1 MHQWFFR
8 RVTYLR
14 LCGLAFLLLLCTLPV
29 LGQNAVVAGR
39 VVDSSGAVVPG
50 SALELRNTATNV
62 VLKTTSNAEGLF
74 VFPPVIPGVYD
85 VTAAA
90 PGFSTAHLNG
100 MNLEIG
106 QSRMVNLT
114 LSPSAIAETVTVD
127 DVAPLLTTDRS
138 DRGTVVENQFLV
150 SIPLP
155 TRNPLLLVTLTAG
168 VTPGNVLTAG
178 DNSLSQ
184 NQTNEFRING
194 GRMQTSEVLIDG
206 ASNTTT
212 YNNQVA
218 AIPQVD
224 AIQEFK
230 VYTNPYDAEFG
241 HTGGGVISYTIKSG
255 TNSYHGNLHEFLQNQ
270 LLNANGFDANRAKQ
284 PRVPYRK
291 NQYGFTLGG
300 PLQIPKLYN
309 GRDRTFF
316 FFAYEGFRWNTFF
329 PFVGTVPTDAQRKGD
344 FSQTFDTNGALK
356 VIYNPYTTRL
366 DPSAPQGTIRYIR
379 DTFPGNL
386 IPQNLLNPVAKNLLP
401 YYPLPNTTGVGKSD
415 TNNYIR
421 SAFQSLE
428 NDRIDGRI
436 DHQFSQRHSMFAR
449 GNWFEQ
455 ANIQPQVYGNLQA
468 PVQAPNVI
476 PGENWMVNDTW
487 AFTPHTIYVQRF
499 SVATSQTNRV
509 PLTLGFDVPSLGF
522 PSSITKGMR
531 MLQFPSLTLGGYSAL
546 SNSPY
551 YTVSIMRTYQY
562 ANSLTMLRGAH
573 TLKAG
578 LDYRYYTVDWNVIYP
593 LRISTSGAYT
603 GGPNAKAAAANTGSG
618 LADLLLGAAAV
629 SYQINPHWKNNHPYY
644 GAYFQDEWRV
654 TSRLTLT
661 MGLRYSLELPSIETN
676 NQYVYLDLTSPSPLQ
691 VPGYNLK
698 GGLGFVGIDGKGR
711 RVQTPDRNNWEPR
724 LGLAYRMQD
733 MTVLRAGF
741 GVFHHPY
748 ISTSID
754 TSLGFQR
761 TTANL
766 VTEAD
771 TVTPLFN
778 LANPFPGGILEP
790 TGNALGLGTLLGQA
804 IRGPIREQR
813 MPYQA
818 QWSVDIERQLPLS
831 IMAGI
836 GYTGTANVALPAR
849 IAYNQLHPDQLALGS
864 QLTKPVPNPFY
875 GYITDPSST
884 LSRPTVQYAQ
894 LLRPYPQF
902 TGMDGVTVPSGH
914 SNYHAMELKVERRF
928 AQGLA
933 VLFNYTRSKLIDN
946 VAEINNG
953 PAASF
958 NNIYCFACDRALSY
972 LDIPNYVNLSV
983 RYELPFGLGKR
994 MLNRGLL
1001 ARVAGNWSLAG
1012 IYSYASGIPVVVS
1025 SPNDSNAFNIGISR
1039 PIATGQPAALPGGPR
1054 IEDNGAYFN
1063 TAAFTRTPQFQ
1074 FGNVSRQLPD
1084 VRTPGKTGLN
1094 ALIEK
1099 QIPITERFRL
1109 EFRTELF
1116 NATNSTNFK
1125 GPQTSITSAAFGTIA
1140 LTQSNV
1146 PRVIQ
1151 FALRLVF

>member
-1 MHQWFFR
+1 MTQWFFR
-8 RVTYLR
+8 LTARPFGLWLIPFLQ
-14 LCGLAFLLLLCTLPV
+14 LCCLPV
-29 LGQNAVVAGR
+29 WGQNAVVSGR
-39 VVDSSGAVVPG
+39 VVDSSGGVV
-50 SALELRNTATNV
+50 AAATLELRNTATNV
-62 VLKTTSNAEGLF
+62 TLKTSTNAEGLF
-74 VFPPVIPGVYD
+74 VFPPVIPGVYN
-85 VTAAA
+85 VSASAA
-90 PGFSTAHLNG
+90 GFSTAHLNG
-100 MNLEIG
+100 MGLEIG
-106 QSRMVNLT
+106 QSRTVNLT
-114 LSPSAIAETVTVD
+114 LTPSAVAETVTVN
-127 DVAPLLTTDRS
+127 DVAPLLITDRA

-168 VTPGNVLTAG
+168 VTPGNVLVAG

-218 AIPQVD
+218 AVPQVD

-230 VYTNPYDAEFG
+230 VYTNPYDVEFG

-270 LLNANGFDANRAKQ
+270 LLNANGFDANRARQ

-300 PLQIPKLYN
+300 PLLIPKLYN
-309 GRDRTFF
+309 GRDHTFF

-329 PFVGTVPTDAQRKGD
+329 PFVGTVPTAQQREGD

-356 VIYNPYTTRL
+356 LIYNPYTTQL
-366 DPSAPQGTIRYIR
+366 DPTAPQGTVRYVR
-379 DTFPGNL
+379 DLFPGNM
-386 IPQNLLNPVAKNLLP
+386 IPKNLLNPVARNLLP
-401 YYPLPNTTGVGKSD
+401 YYPLPNTAGVGRSD
-415 TNNYIR
+415 TNNFIR

-428 NDRIDGRI
+428 NDRIDARI
-436 DHQFSQRHSMFAR
+436 DHQFSERHSMFAR

-476 PGENWMVNDTW
+476 PGENWIVSDTW
-487 AFTPHTIYVQRF
+487 VFNPHTIYVQRF
-499 SVATSQTNRV
+499 SMATSQTNRV

-522 PSSITKGMR
+522 PSSITKGMS
-531 MLQFPSLTLGGYSAL
+531 MLQFPSLTLGGYSPL

-578 LDYRYYTVDWNVIYP
+578 FDWRYYTVDWNVIYP
-593 LRISTSGAYT
+593 LRISTSGAFT

-618 LADLLLGAAAV
+618 LADLLLGAAGV
-629 SYQINPHWKNNHPYY
+629 NYQINPHWKNSHPYY
-644 GAYFQDEWRV
+644 AGYFQDEWRV
-654 TSRLTLT
+654 NQRLTLT
-661 MGLRYSLELPSIETN
+661 MGIRYNLELPSIEAN

-691 VPGYNLK
+691 VPGFSLR

-724 LGLAYRMQD
+724 VGLAYRMQD
-733 MTVLRAGF
+733 KTVIRAGLGF
-741 GVFHHPY
+741 FHHPY
-748 ISTSID
+748 ISTSTD

-761 TTANL
+761 TTNNIVA
-766 VTEAD
+766 EAD
-771 TVTPLFN
+771 GVTPLFN
-778 LANPFPGGILEP
+778 LANPFPQGILAP
-790 TGNALGLGTLLGQA
+790 TGSALGLGTLLGQA
-804 IRGPIREQR
+804 ISGPIREQR

-818 QWSVDIERQLPLS
+818 QWSFGIERQLPLS

-836 GYTGTANVALPAR
+836 GYTGTSNVALPAR
-849 IAYNQLHPDQLALGS
+849 IAFNQLRPDQLALGS
-864 QLTKPVPNPFY
+864 QLTKAVPNPFY

-884 LSRPTVQYAQ
+884 LSLPTVQYAQ

-902 TGMDGVTVPSGH
+902 TGADGITVPSGH
-914 SNYHAMELKVERRF
+914 SSYHALELKAERRF

-946 VAEINNG
+946 VGEINNG
-953 PAASF
+953 QSASF
-958 NNIYCFACDRALSY
+958 NNTYCFSCDRALSY

-1001 ARVAGNWSLAG
+1001 ARVAGNWALAG
-1012 IYSYASGIPVVVS
+1012 IYSFASGIPVIVT
-1025 SPNDSNAFNIGISR
+1025 SPNDSNAFNIGITR
-1039 PIATGQPAALPGGPR
+1039 PMATGQPAALAGGPQ
-1054 IEDNGAYFN
+1054 IGDNGTYFN
-1063 TAAFTRTPQFQ
+1063 KAAFTRTPQFQ
-1074 FGNVSRQLPD
+1074 FGNVSRELPD
-1084 VRTPGKTGLN
+1084 VRIPGKTSLN

-1099 QIPITERFRL
+1099 QIPLGERFKL

-1116 NATNSTNFK
+1116 NVTNSVNFN

-1140 LTQSNV
+1140 LTQANT
-1146 PRVIQ
+1146 PRVVQ